1 MLEGFDEN
9 GILRGV
15 KVSENGEIYV
25 INGGDSGSGGEEQ
38 EEQKVITESNETTL
52 YSGVMTVG
60 TQEQTIGVNKK
71 VTEISIANYSETA
84 NVSVSVD
91 NASYVVASNLALDL
105 PINKSVGTIGISA
118 TEADT
123 KVQYVIKG
131 EE

>member
-9 GILRGV
+9 GVLRGV

-25 INGGDSGSGGEEQ
+25 INGGDSGSGGEDQ
-38 EEQKVITESNETTL
+38 QEQKVLTESKETTL
-52 YSGVMTVG
+52 YAGIMTAG

-91 NASYVVASNLALDL
+91 NANYVVASNLALDL
-105 PINKSVGTIGISA
+105 PINKSVGNVGISA